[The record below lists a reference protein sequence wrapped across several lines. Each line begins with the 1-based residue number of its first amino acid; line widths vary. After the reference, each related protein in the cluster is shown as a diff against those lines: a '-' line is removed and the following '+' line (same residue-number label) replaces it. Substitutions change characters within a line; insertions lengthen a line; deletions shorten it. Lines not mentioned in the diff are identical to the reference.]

1 MKKKWNIY
9 SIFAYS
15 LVIFLWASS
24 FSGIRVG
31 LESFRPEQLALL
43 RLLIGSVVL
52 LLIAC
57 ATRIR
62 LPDLKDVP
70 AILLLGFLG
79 FTVYHTALSI
89 GEKTVSSGVA
99 SLFVSTTPIFSAF
112 LGVFFLRERFGI
124 AKWTGSIISFVG
136 VIIISVGTGEG
147 DHSTTGI
154 LLVLIAAFSESLY
167 FVFQTRYLK
176 KYGFLAFVTYTIWGG
191 TLFMLFFVQGLEREI
206 IHASLESI
214 ISVGYLGV
222 FPTVIP
228 YFALAYITSQVGT
241 AEATTSLYL
250 IPTFTFFI
258 AWIWLGEIP
267 TILSIGGGVLTLLGV
282 LVTHIN
288 ENRFKEKL
296 TRDRKLSV

>member
-1 MKKKWNIY
+1 
-9 SIFAYS
+9 
-15 LVIFLWASS
+15 
-24 FSGIRVG
+24 
-31 LESFRPEQLALL
+31 
-43 RLLIGSVVL
+43 
-52 LLIAC
+52 
-57 ATRIR
+57 
-62 LPDLKDVP
+62 
-70 AILLLGFLG
+70 
-79 FTVYHTALSI
+79 
-89 GEKTVSSGVA
+89 
-99 SLFVSTTPIFSAF
+99 
-112 LGVFFLRERFGI
+112 
-124 AKWTGSIISFVG
+124 
-136 VIIISVGTGEG
+136 
-147 DHSTTGI
+147 
-154 LLVLIAAFSESLY
+154 
-167 FVFQTRYLK
+167 
-176 KYGFLAFVTYTIWGG
+176 
-191 TLFMLFFVQGLEREI
+191 MLFFVQGLEREI

-241 AEATTSLYL
+241 AEATTSLYF